1 MDDDA
6 RAQLVDRLATAV
18 EAIEDR
24 LDTMQES
31 LAFLA
36 ARVGLGAKPI
46 AGGGGTGDEP
56 RRLGRLARR
65 ALRPRRRDPG
75 VLGATSA
82 VAEELKALNIAWV
95 GANDPIDG
103 RPPDLLL
110 WHEALQRCVGRIR
123 EWDRAKCRTRGHAA

>member
-1 MDDDA
+1 VDDDA
-6 RAQLVDRLATAV
+6 RAELVDRLATAV

-46 AGGGGTGDEP
+46 GEEAAP
-56 RRLGRLARR
+56 AANLADWVGW
-65 ALRPRRRDPG
+65 LVEHYGLNDVVPECWEQHPP
-75 VLGATSA
+75 
-82 VAEELKALNIAWV
+82 VAEELRALNIAWV
-95 GANDPIDG
+95 GATDPIDG
-103 RPPDLLL
+103 RPSDLLL
-110 WHEALQRCVGRIR
+110 WHEALQRCVARIR